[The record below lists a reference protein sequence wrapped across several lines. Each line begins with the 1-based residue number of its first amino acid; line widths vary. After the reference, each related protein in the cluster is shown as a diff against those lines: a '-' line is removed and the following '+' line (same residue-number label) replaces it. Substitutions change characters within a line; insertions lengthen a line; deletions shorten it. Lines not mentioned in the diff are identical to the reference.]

1 MGRSVTPFG
10 EWLDRH
16 GISYADA
23 GRALGVSRAY
33 VQAMAVG
40 KATPRLK
47 SLGAEIEA
55 WTRGLDPADPVMVV
69 SWIPFCA
76 QFQGLKLA

>member
-1 MGRSVTPFG
+1 MPRGVTPFG
-10 EWLDRH
+10 EWLHRH

-33 VQAMAVG
+33 VQALAVG

-47 SLGAEIEA
+47 SLGARIAA
-55 WTRGLDPADPVMVV
+55 WTAQLDPEDPVPVA
-69 SWIPFCA
+69 SWLPYCA
-76 QFQGLKLA
+76 QFEGLKLA

>member
-1 MGRSVTPFG
+1 MARDVTPFG
-10 EWLDRH
+10 DWLNKH

-40 KATPRLK
+40 KATPRLR

-55 WTRGLDPADPVMVV
+55 WTRRLDPADPVVV
-69 SWIPFCA
+69 ASWLPFCA
-76 QFQGLKLA
+76 QFAGLKFA